1 MATTICKNDFE
12 WVLVRED
19 FYFTDYYNPSSVII
33 DIENSNI
40 ILLMKKV
47 SSNKGKN
54 DLSEILDNNNI
65 LVDKQFVFR
74 CHPLLQYSIN
84 YKDNKYFIEKMTYY
98 NNSGHEICSISSKSE
113 WMKIHKGYVA
123 DILVNNIL
131 KDYNINR

>member
-19 FYFTDYYNPSSVII
+19 CYFTDYYNPSSVII

-40 ILLMKKV
+40 TLLMKKV
-47 SSNKGKN
+47 SSNKGNN
-54 DLSEILDNNNI
+54 DLSKILDNNNI

-74 CHPLLQYSIN
+74 SHPLLQYSIN

-98 NNSGHEICSISSKSE
+98 NNSGHEICSIGSKPQ

-123 DILVNNIL
+123 DILLNKIL